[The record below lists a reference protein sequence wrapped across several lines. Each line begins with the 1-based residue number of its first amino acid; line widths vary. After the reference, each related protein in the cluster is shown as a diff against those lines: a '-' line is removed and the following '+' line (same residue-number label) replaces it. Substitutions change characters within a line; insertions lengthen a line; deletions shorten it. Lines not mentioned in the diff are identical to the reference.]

1 MKTTLQILKSIIED
15 QEKVNKNFVLMQI
28 DYLMFDEKS
37 DIIIAHKKGILNSF
51 DYHSTSYERAGFY
64 AEQYYNKTFGDK

>member
-1 MKTTLQILKSIIED
+1 
-15 QEKVNKNFVLMQI
+15 MQI